1 MPEYLDGIALAAEAT
16 RPFKVSKLG
25 RLRDLK
31 MGSELTAVVY
41 SALVINDDER
51 FELPKDPTDPTTFE
65 MVYMILID
73 KAATL
78 LAGAIISATFLAF

>member
-51 FELPKDPTDPTTFE
+51 F
-65 MVYMILID
+65 
-73 KAATL
+73 
-78 LAGAIISATFLAF
+78 